1 MNKPIAATP
10 KFLGHELA
18 VIEGHLYSLIF
29 MFEPTTKEDGLRKSY
44 EFHDKIEKICDKLRL
59 DLTRT
64 PDVKARM
71 KIVLEECLDEL
82 KKESSL

>member
-1 MNKPIAATP
+1 MNKPMATTP
-10 KFLGHELA
+10 RFLSHELA
-18 VIEGHLYSLIF
+18 AIEGHLYSLIF
-29 MFEPTTKEDGLRKSY
+29 MFEPTTKEDGIRRSF

-64 PDVKARM
+64 PDIKARM

>member
-1 MNKPIAATP
+1 MNKPMAANP
-10 KFLGHELA
+10 GFLSHELA
-18 VIEGHLYSLIF
+18 AIEGHLYSLIF
-29 MFEPTTKEDGLRKSY
+29 MFEPIATEDGLRKSF

-59 DLTRT
+59 DMTRT

-82 KKESSL
+82 KKEPSS